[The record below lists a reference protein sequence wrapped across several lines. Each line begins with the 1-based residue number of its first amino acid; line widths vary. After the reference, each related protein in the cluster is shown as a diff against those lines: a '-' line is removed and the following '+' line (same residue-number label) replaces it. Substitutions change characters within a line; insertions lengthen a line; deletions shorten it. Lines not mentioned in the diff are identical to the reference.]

1 MNEIV
6 KKHNSSK
13 VLSKFEGCKWD
24 KQYLKKLLEIKRAGE
39 HGYHY
44 VDQDNVAR
52 QIDNN
57 YFPFIERVEEE
68 KDPVIKGI
76 MKKFKI
82 QNHEVKPVL
91 SSELHIKA
99 KQKGGELNQQ
109 FIEK

>member
-24 KQYLKKLLEIKRAGE
+24 KQYLKKLLEIKIAGE

-52 QIDNN
+52 
-57 YFPFIERVEEE
+57 
-68 KDPVIKGI
+68 
-76 MKKFKI
+76 
-82 QNHEVKPVL
+82 
-91 SSELHIKA
+91 
-99 KQKGGELNQQ
+99 
-109 FIEK
+109 